1 MSPKFYSDSSL
12 QVAHEPFLGQM
23 ALSLQHFSHQKPLLP
38 QQPLPQ
44 PNPPQK
50 VQLQHQE
57 PLHISFPPLIKQ
69 LEKTATQSK
78 TDRSAATSL
87 APPPPSPPPHPLH
100 PVASA
105 LPFSVHPPS
114 APPLSPTTHFP
125 APTYLRP
132 PPPRHLSTTPQSP
145 PLIPQSSLASPSNTC
160 NPHSPLSSML
170 PCTSYHSGNSP
181 DSPER
186 PSCRNIDV
194 NSINKIRIFAQQFK
208 ELRHK
213 YGYSQADVAREVLL
227 RFNFETCDEQISL
240 FETSSL
246 AFEEMSTM
254 KTLLEKWVLEIIQR
268 QEKSKEEVN
277 SIQLWL
283 SNYHHQRQK
292 RTIIPVKKKY
302 ALLNEF
308 KANPKP
314 STQKLKLIA
323 EQLDLKLGVTKT
335 WFNNMRQLSKA
346 RKSNDNEDEEVYV
359 VEEEEK
365 N

>member
-1 MSPKFYSDSSL
+1 
-12 QVAHEPFLGQM
+12 
-23 ALSLQHFSHQKPLLP
+23 
-38 QQPLPQ
+38 
-44 PNPPQK
+44 
-50 VQLQHQE
+50 
-57 PLHISFPPLIKQ
+57 
-69 LEKTATQSK
+69 
-78 TDRSAATSL
+78 
-87 APPPPSPPPHPLH
+87 
-100 PVASA
+100 
-105 LPFSVHPPS
+105 
-114 APPLSPTTHFP
+114 
-125 APTYLRP
+125 
-132 PPPRHLSTTPQSP
+132 
-145 PLIPQSSLASPSNTC
+145 
-160 NPHSPLSSML
+160 ML

-227 RFNFETCDEQISL
+227 RYNFETCDEQISL

-254 KTLLEKWVLEIIQR
+254 KNWVLEIIQR